1 MKNPMFYGKAP
12 YALALL
18 HGGPGAAGEM
28 ARVAEELS
36 AACGVLEPL
45 QTASSIDGQVEEL
58 KEILDRYGSL
68 PVTLCG
74 FSWGAMLAF
83 IFVARFPA
91 HVRKLI
97 LIGSGSFEEKY
108 AGGITATR
116 LSRLSEAERAELDRL
131 TECLDDPAVKDKYSA
146 LAGIGRLM
154 AKADA
159 FQPVAGEDPEIDVR
173 FDIYQK
179 VWGEAQGLRRRGRLL
194 ALGREIRCPVVA
206 IHGDY
211 DPHPADGVKIPLSDI
226 LSDFRFILLKR
237 CGHRPW
243 LEAEARDEFFA
254 VLKSEI

>member
-1 MKNPMFYGKAP
+1 MKNPRFYGKVP
-12 YALALL
+12 YAVAIL

-58 KEILDRYGSL
+58 KGILDRYGSL

-74 FSWGAMLAF
+74 FSWGAWLAF
-83 IFVARFPA
+83 IFAARLPA

-108 AGGITATR
+108 AGRITATR
-116 LSRLSEAERAELDRL
+116 LSRLSDEERAGLDHL
-131 TECLDDPAVKDKYSA
+131 TEALDDPAVSDKNSA

-154 AKADA
+154 AKTDA
-159 FQPVAGEDPEIDVR
+159 CHPLPGEDPEIEVRYDVYR
-173 FDIYQK
+173 K
-179 VWGEAQGLRRRGRLL
+179 VWGEAQELRRSGHLL
-194 ALGREIRCPVVA
+194 DLGREIRCPVVA

-211 DPHPADGVKIPLSDI
+211 DPHPPDGVKIPLAGI
-226 LSDFRFILLKR
+226 LSDFRFILLER

-243 LEAEARDEFFA
+243 LETEARDEFFA
-254 VLKSEI
+254 ALNKEI